1 MNGSDN
7 LTQSSLSCF
16 SVPDSHLVLTVKI
29 MAILLVGGFAV
40 FGNILIIFL
49 AARFT
54 VKRNIHHLIINMAVS
69 DILIAVVFSYD
80 LLTFL
85 LRLPHLCD
93 LWDND
98 VLAITI
104 CTAAYYS
111 FSNASMYVTLTSLLI
126 ISVERFRSTKV
137 TVHRVRPYTMKKRLA
152 LVSCSWL
159 LPMGLSAHF
168 AWYSQTEQ
176 PSTTE
181 SITFFVLFCFGQ
193 LFVLL
198 MMCLVVIFNI
208 MTSFRL
214 CKSRRTFP
222 QGNFSNEQKRA
233 REKQTAKAVK
243 MVLCSTLLYTCCYLP
258 GFLHFFY
265 LALHFS
271 RVFSVSPPYSS
282 CTIDWNTLH
291 FILDFLFLVNSCF
304 SPCIYIVFLT
314 EFRQAAKRLLH

>member
-69 DILIAVVFSYD
+69 DILVAIMYSYHNIRS
-80 LLTFL
+80 L
-85 LRLPHLCD
+85 LRLPYFWE

-98 VLAITI
+98 VFGNIL
-104 CTAAYYS
+104 CKAYYFFYS
-111 FSNASMYVTLTSLLI
+111 ASKYVTLTSLLI

-137 TVHRVRPYTMKKRLA
+137 TVRRVRPYTLKKRLA

-159 LPMGLSAHF
+159 LPMGLKAYVP
-168 AWYSQTEQ
+168 WYFKIHQDSNTRGCY
-176 PSTTE
+176 PNFLRA
-181 SITFFVLFCFGQ
+181 FFVLFSFDQ

-198 MMCLVVIFNI
+198 TMCLVVIFNI

-222 QGNFSNEQKRA
+222 QGNFTEEQNRT
-233 REKQTAKAVK
+233 REKRTAKAVK
-243 MVLCSTLLYTCCYLP
+243 MVLCSLLLYTCCYLP
-258 GFLHFFY
+258 GFVY
-265 LALHFS
+265 
-271 RVFSVSPPYSS
+271 Y
-282 CTIDWNTLH
+282 
-291 FILDFLFLVNSCF
+291 FLFAFDLTTEFPSYSFETLNFMLSFLLLVNSCF
-304 SPCIYIVFLT
+304 SPCIYIVFLI